1 MSSSSEMLPLRS
13 LSCFAKAV
21 FALEL
26 MGNLT
31 RVILAVDFF
40 RDFGGDGQYTTVQTF
55 GGEDATWG
63 AGEGR
68 GGFGNRKEASE
79 YHQELR
85 KRLPGWSGG
94 ETGAAVSLAASGAAT
109 RSAAAAADAD

>member
-1 MSSSSEMLPLRS
+1 MDFRGHAGAPNDGALA
-13 LSCFAKAV
+13 AKERGWDAQH
-21 FALEL
+21 
-26 MGNLT
+26 T
-31 RVILAVDFF
+31 SK
-40 RDFGGDGQYTTVQTF
+40 RDTGFTNRP
-55 GGEDATWG
+55 
-63 AGEGR
+63 GEGR

-109 RSAAAAADAD
+109 RSAAAAADAADDAVEALSLIHI